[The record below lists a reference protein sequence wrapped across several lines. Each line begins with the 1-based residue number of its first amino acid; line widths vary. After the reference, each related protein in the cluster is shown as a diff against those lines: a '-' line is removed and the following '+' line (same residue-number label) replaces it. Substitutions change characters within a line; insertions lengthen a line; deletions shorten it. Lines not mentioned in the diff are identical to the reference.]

1 LKALYEHAVENCI
14 LMRIR
19 YLALLVSY
27 RRTNRLINP
36 IFALN
41 VKREMPR
48 KKLSAGE
55 PLLRGLSP
63 DEVAK
68 LIMDA
73 ASAAANRVVL

>member
-1 LKALYEHAVENCI
+1 
-14 LMRIR
+14 
-19 YLALLVSY
+19 
-27 RRTNRLINP
+27 
-36 IFALN
+36 
-41 VKREMPR
+41 MPR